1 MKWHGDMVCFL
12 CFFFLWV
19 FVGLNFQWTLP
30 SWGCECW
37 AVPEH
42 DGMWFGLI
50 TSYRHVRIRLYEYV
64 HVVHRVYSHS
74 HRILSTSL
82 VWFIHDFFFL
92 FWWMVPSPTIVDRS
106 LTCFF
111 GDRDLNLDFP
121 ELSLHA
127 DQTMPDVFGRCLD
140 DLTERERPHIDH
152 INDPCYR
159 MDDWKDLL
167 FDNDTT
173 WMTVWA

>member
-12 CFFFLWV
+12 CFFLWV

-37 AVPEH
+37 AVPDH
-42 DGMWFGLI
+42 DWMWFGLI

-82 VWFIHDFFFL
+82 VWFIHDFSFL
-92 FWWMVPSPTIVDRS
+92 FWWVVPSPTIVDRS

-111 GDRDLNLDFP
+111 GDRNSNLDFL

-140 DLTERERPHIDH
+140 DLTERERTHIDH
-152 INDPCYR
+152 TTDPCYR
-159 MDDWKDLL
+159 MDGWKDLL